1 MSSPQTTGTMGF
13 LSLEAC
19 LHMHLNSTR
28 LSSANFTLTDE
39 QLSLLLRC
47 QDQLTSAT
55 GRPFGAHKYTLDL
68 ITYYVM
74 GIAGV
79 AVCCFGVIGNLLSA
93 LVLTRKKMYT
103 STYCYLAALAICDLF
118 FVLCTLTLLLKDTR
132 KPVKG
137 ATSWPYPGVYP
148 YLFPYLHPAAFT
160 LQVTSVWLTLAFTVD
175 RYIMICHPYHAEP
188 FCTVRRAR
196 IVVVAVLLT
205 SVLFNIPRFFEYHTV
220 AVFYPPS
227 EGFQIGCDL
236 TDFGNHRVF
245 KELYHSWFYIV
256 LNFGLPCITLAI
268 LNAFLVNAVR
278 LSRRRRRQ
286 ELNST
291 EKNRVDTTVMLIG
304 VVIIFFIC
312 QLPALVSR
320 TIWGFFREGAQAF
333 TDVSLYTLNETAS
346 FLVVLNSSINIVPYY
361 FFGRR
366 FRKQFLALFCRCVVA
381 GPAKQRRSNVFKSS
395 GSRRDSTE
403 NAY

>member
-1 MSSPQTTGTMGF
+1 MQ
-13 LSLEAC
+13 AY
-19 LHMHLNSTR
+19 LNSSG
-28 LSSANFTLTDE
+28 LASENFTATDE
-39 QLSLLLRC
+39 QLMLLLRC
-47 QDQLTSAT
+47 REQLLTSAT
-55 GRPFGAHKYTLDL
+55 GSPFGARKYTFDL
-68 ITYYVM
+68 VTYYVM

-93 LVLTRKKMYT
+93 LVLTRRKMYT

-118 FVLCTLTLLLKDTR
+118 FVLCTLALISKDTR
-132 KPVKG
+132 KPVKD
-137 ATSWPYPGVYP
+137 ATTWPWAAGVYP

-196 IVVVAVLLT
+196 IVVAAVILS
-205 SVLFNIPRFFEYHTV
+205 SVIFNLPRFFEYRVV
-220 AVFYPPS
+220 AVFHPGL
-227 EGFQIGCDL
+227 EGMQIGCDL
-236 TDFGNHRVF
+236 TAFGRHRLF
-245 KELYHSWFYIV
+245 LELYHSWFYIV
-256 LNFGLPCITLAI
+256 FVFGLPFVTLAI
-268 LNAFLVNAVR
+268 LNSFLVNAVR

-320 TIWGFFREGAQAF
+320 AIWGFHRGTEDFR
-333 TDVSLYTLNETAS
+333 DLSLYTLNETAS

-366 FRKQFLALFCRCVVA
+366 FRRQFLALFCRCIVVA
-381 GPAKQRRSNVFKSS
+381 RAKQRRSNVFKSS

-403 NAY
+403 YACQDDLKTRRTQEDK